1 MTEPRWHLLL
11 TALGGGYLALALW
24 AALHPVSFETAI
36 ADFGPTNV
44 HLLRDFGACA
54 ATFGIGLLLARN
66 KPHWRPPVLA
76 MAAVWNG
83 LHAVSHIVHVTEAHP
98 AIIGPAEAVAL
109 VGVTV
114 LFAWLA
120 RASTATRPK
129 ERPHDLG
136 K

>member
-1 MTEPRWHLLL
+1 MTEPRWRLLL
-11 TALGGGYLALALW
+11 SVLGGGYLALAVW
-24 AALHPVSFETAI
+24 TAVHPVSFETAI
-36 ADFGPTNV
+36 ANFGPTNL

-83 LHAVSHIVHVTEAHP
+83 LHAVSHIVDIAEAHP
-98 AIIGPAEAVAL
+98 AIVGPVEAVAL

-120 RASTATRPK
+120 RASATS
-129 ERPHDLG
+129 EEG
-136 K
+136 AST